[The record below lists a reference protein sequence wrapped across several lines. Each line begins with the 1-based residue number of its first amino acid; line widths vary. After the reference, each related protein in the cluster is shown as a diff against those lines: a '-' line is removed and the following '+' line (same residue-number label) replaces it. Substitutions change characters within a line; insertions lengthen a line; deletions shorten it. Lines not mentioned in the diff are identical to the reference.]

1 MHSPRTGPAKQ
12 AWFLPQKLYL
22 NLEIS
27 QVASQLLWRLIVNN
41 GEAEAARAFKIE
53 RPVVDEDAFFGLAL
67 SDGERDFEDAFF
79 WFAGVDV
86 AGAEENLKTS
96 A

>member
-1 MHSPRTGPAKQ
+1 M
-12 AWFLPQKLYL
+12 PQKLYL

-27 QVASQLLWRLIVNN
+27 QVGSQLLWRLIVND
-41 GEAEAARAFKIE
+41 GEAKTARAFEIE
-53 RPVVDEDAFFGLAL
+53 GPVVDEDAFFGLAL
-67 SDGERDFEDAFF
+67 SDGERDTENAFF

-86 AGAEENLKTS
+86 AGAEENLKTF